1 MLDQTKFMPTR
12 TKSKIEQGSPRA
24 SKTLST
30 DVGTCTPERLTARAK
45 TSASN
50 GALVMVRLNIL
61 PQLKPPA
68 PTAKSAEPPES
79 LLPLPTLPTVSTSMS
94 SFFVGPA
101 SSNAFPSIV
110 ATAGAS
116 AAAELAG
123 ASSMWMG
130 TRKEAFW
137 TEREVLAHPRPP
149 VHRSSPVLSPPLL
162 HQTRSSQ
169 VHLLPPSSQVP
180 PRRGPRWAPHAQ
192 RRQHRTPSQGLRI
205 SLRCQ
210 PRNPMAHKS
219 SQRRGCVRRQPARCL
234 PSPR

>member
-12 TKSKIEQGSPRA
+12 TKSNIEKGSPRA

-110 ATAGAS
+110 ATTGASAAAELAGASIPGSPMWMGTRKEVFWTERGSTGPSKTSASSIFAGSLSSTAPSKTVVPGAS

-123 ASSMWMG
+123 ASSSWASLG
-130 TRKEAFW
+130 SSRTTSPASHTF
-137 TEREVLAHPRPP
+137 TGPP
-149 VHRSSPVLSPPLL
+149 DFPA
-162 HQTRSSQ
+162 
-169 VHLLPPSSQVP
+169 VP
-180 PRRGPRWAPHAQ
+180 AAESEGA
-192 RRQHRTPSQGLRI
+192 
-205 SLRCQ
+205 
-210 PRNPMAHKS
+210 
-219 SQRRGCVRRQPARCL
+219 
-234 PSPR
+234 